1 MIEKLSPTTAAA
13 LLATLKNWQHD
24 QARDAITRNFVFAD
38 FTQAFA
44 FMTQIAIQSEKR
56 NHHPEWFNVYN
67 RVTITLT
74 THDVNGLSQRD
85 IDLARY
91 ADAAFA
97 NFSAA

>member
-1 MIEKLSPTTAAA
+1 MLDKLNKTSSTE
-13 LLATLKNWQHD
+13 LLATLPNWR
-24 QARDAITRNFVFAD
+24 RDDVRGAISREFVLTDFA
-38 FTQAFA
+38 QAFA

-74 THDVNGLSQRD
+74 THDVSGLSQQD
-85 IDLARY
+85 IDMAHY

-97 NFSAA
+97 NFHAP